1 MVACIVGAVSEN
13 PKLPSFQPSITV
25 MAFTV
30 MSCMATDKTYAL
42 VMSGLDCFKQIND
55 QYGHDG
61 GDRVIAAFDVS

>member
-1 MVACIVGAVSEN
+1 
-13 PKLPSFQPSITV
+13 
-25 MAFTV
+25 
-30 MSCMATDKTYAL
+30 MATDKTYAL